1 MWKTFL
7 KWTWR
12 LIRTLTLLGLLVFFL
27 PRIITSIYAAF
38 KTYSVEDVPADRV
51 AIVFGAGLRRDGTPT
66 AVLRDRVETA
76 AQLYFDGKVE
86 KLLMSGD
93 NRVVDYNEPESMRQH
108 ARSLGVPDEA
118 IVLDYAGRRTY
129 DTCYRAKAIFGV
141 ESAILV
147 TQKFHLSRALFTCNA
162 LGVKAVGVE
171 ANNYYFLKRSRLYW
185 NIREQFATVTAF
197 WDVYFK
203 KPLPVLGEPEPIFPV
218 YNLLSSPSPAA
229 RCRREPLSKEK
240 IMTRDEALA
249 IVREYV
255 KNENLVKHML
265 CVEAAMRFYA
275 EKFGEDVETWGLLG
289 PAARL

>member
-1 MWKTFL
+1 MWKKFL

-12 LIRTLTLLGLLVFFL
+12 VIRTLALLGLLVFFL

-38 KTYSVEDVPADRV
+38 KAYSVEDVPTDRV
-51 AIVFGAGLRRDGTPT
+51 VIVFGAGLRRDGGPT
-66 AVLRDRVETA
+66 AVLRDRVQTA
-76 AQLYFDGKVE
+76 VQLYQTGKVE

-93 NRVVDYNEPESMRQH
+93 NRFVDYNEPEAMRQY

-147 TQKFHLSRALFTCNA
+147 TQDFHLSRALFTCNA
-162 LGVKAVGVE
+162 LGVKATGVE
-171 ANNYYFLKRSRLYW
+171 SNNYYYLKRSRLYW

-197 WDVYFK
+197 WDVYFE

-218 YNLLSSPSPAA
+218 S
-229 RCRREPLSKEK
+229 
-240 IMTRDEALA
+240 
-249 IVREYV
+249 
-255 KNENLVKHML
+255 
-265 CVEAAMRFYA
+265 
-275 EKFGEDVETWGLLG
+275 
-289 PAARL
+289 